1 MAKKTNSKING
12 KEYYRIRKTVG
23 HKADGSPIVKSFYGS
38 GIKEAEEK
46 AQEYMNKLNS
56 GYSNDFDKVTVIELL
71 KTWLFNIKL
80 VAVKPSTFATYESN
94 YRLYISTSPLANMKV
109 SSVKKINIQTFYNDL
124 FKEHSTEKIRAIN
137 KLLHS
142 FFEYAVDQGYLLKNP
157 CHKIIIPKNQLEKHE
172 NKKLDIFTPEEINYI
187 KNKFKR
193 K

>member
-46 AQEYMNKLNS
+46 AQEYMNKLSN

-71 KTWLFNIKL
+71 KMWLFNVKL
-80 VAVKPSTFATYESN
+80 IAVKPSTFTTYESN
-94 YRLYISTSPLANMKV
+94 YRLYVSTSSIASMKV
-109 SSVKKINIQTFYNDL
+109 ASVKKIHIQTFYNEL
-124 FKEHSTEKIRAIN
+124 FEKHSTEKIKAIH

-142 FFEYAVDQGYLLKNP
+142 FFEYAVDEGYLVKNP
-157 CHKIIIPKNQLEKHE
+157 CHKVIIPKNQLEKHE
-172 NKKLDIFTPEEINYI
+172 NKKLDIFTLEELNYI
-187 KNKFKR
+187 KDKFKR
-193 K
+193 